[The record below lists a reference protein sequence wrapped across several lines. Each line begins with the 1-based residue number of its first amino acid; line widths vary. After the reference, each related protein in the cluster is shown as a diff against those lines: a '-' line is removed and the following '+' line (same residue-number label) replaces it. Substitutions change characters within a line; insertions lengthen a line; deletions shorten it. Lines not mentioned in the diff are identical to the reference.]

1 MRRSN
6 GADTPRISAARGR
19 PFAKGNPG
27 RRPGAKNRC
36 TILATA
42 LLEGQTEAL
51 LRTAIQL
58 ASAGDV
64 VMLKFLLGRL
74 LPRERPVTIELPEM
88 AFADDG
94 VEALGSIMRAV
105 SIGAIS
111 PDEGAKLAA
120 IVQSFTNAI
129 DTADV
134 VKRLDAIENRL
145 GATARSAEHEF
156 VRLLACRERRSLIS
170 SKKSKMIESGNRLLE
185 EPPITPP
192 SWPLS
197 TVTANP
203 KSTSHCLMPVSG
215 ALSQLLGRSAVTN
228 SNRS

>member
-6 GADTPRISAARGR
+6 GPDTPRISATRGR

-58 ASAGDV
+58 ALAGDV

-134 VKRLDAIENRL
+134 VKRLDAIENQLR
-145 GATARSAEHEF
+145 APAR
-156 VRLLACRERRSLIS
+156 
-170 SKKSKMIESGNRLLE
+170 
-185 EPPITPP
+185 
-192 SWPLS
+192 
-197 TVTANP
+197 
-203 KSTSHCLMPVSG
+203 
-215 ALSQLLGRSAVTN
+215 
-228 SNRS
+228 

>member
-6 GADTPRISAARGR
+6 GPDTPRISATRGR

-58 ASAGDV
+58 ALAGDV

-94 VEALGSIMRAV
+94 VEALGSIMRCPARWVMSLSFRSVAGITAKSTAAV
-105 SIGAIS
+105 
-111 PDEGAKLAA
+111 
-120 IVQSFTNAI
+120 T
-129 DTADV
+129 
-134 VKRLDAIENRL
+134 KRLGGDIE
-145 GATARSAEHEF
+145 E
-156 VRLLACRERRSLIS
+156 
-170 SKKSKMIESGNRLLE
+170 
-185 EPPITPP
+185 
-192 SWPLS
+192 
-197 TVTANP
+197 
-203 KSTSHCLMPVSG
+203 
-215 ALSQLLGRSAVTN
+215 
-228 SNRS
+228 